1 MKKIVFI
8 IIGLIIIIFLSF
20 YIFNYKVSKSGNN
33 ISINKSA
40 DDIDNI
46 KEYILNI
53 NSYKAKISVTIN
65 SNKNTNEYVLLQE
78 YRAPNINKQEIIEP
92 SNLKG
97 VTIEYDGRNLKLT
110 NTNLTLSKVFE
121 NYNNIG
127 QNVLFLNDFIE
138 EYKNNEKSEYI
149 EHENEIILKTQNEE
163 NKYLSYK
170 SLYIDKKTA
179 KPVKMEIKDI
189 TQNITVYILYNEIE
203 INNI

>member
-1 MKKIVFI
+1 MKKIVFSVI
-8 IIGLIIIIFLSF
+8 ILILIILISF
-20 YIFNYKVSKSGNN
+20 YIFNYKVSKTGNN

-40 DDIDNI
+40 DNI

-65 SNKNTNEYVLLQE
+65 SNKNTNEYVLQQE
-78 YRAPNINKQEIIEP
+78 YKAPNISKQEIIEP

-97 VTIEYDGRNLKLT
+97 VTIEYDGKDLKLT

-121 NYNNIG
+121 GYNNIG

-149 EHENEIILKTQNEE
+149 ELENEIIMKTQNEK
-163 NKYLSYK
+163 NKYLSSK

-179 KPVKMEIKDI
+179 KPVKMEVKDI

>member
-1 MKKIVFI
+1 MKKIVFSVI
-8 IIGLIIIIFLSF
+8 ILILIILISF
-20 YIFNYKVSKSGNN
+20 YIFNYKVSKTGNN

-40 DDIDNI
+40 DNI

-65 SNKNTNEYVLLQE
+65 SNKNTNEYVLQQE
-78 YRAPNINKQEIIEP
+78 YKAPNISKQEIVEP

-97 VTIEYDGRNLKLT
+97 VTIEYDGKDLKLT

-121 NYNNIG
+121 GYNNIG

-149 EHENEIILKTQNEE
+149 ELENEIIMKTQNEK
-163 NKYLSYK
+163 NKYLSSK

-179 KPVKMEIKDI
+179 KPVKMEVKDI

>member
-97 VTIEYDGRNLKLT
+97 VTIEYYGRNLKLT

-149 EHENEIILKTQNEE
+149 EQENEIILKTQNEK

>member
-1 MKKIVFI
+1 MKKIVFSVI
-8 IIGLIIIIFLSF
+8 ILILIILISF
-20 YIFNYKVSKSGNN
+20 YIFNYQVSKTGNN

-40 DDIDNI
+40 DNI

-65 SNKNTNEYVLLQE
+65 SNKNTNEYVLQQE
-78 YRAPNINKQEIIEP
+78 YKAPNISKQEIIEP

-97 VTIEYDGRNLKLT
+97 VTIEYDGKDLKLT

-121 NYNNIG
+121 GYNNIG

-149 EHENEIILKTQNEE
+149 ELENEIIMKTQNEK
-163 NKYLSYK
+163 NKYLSSK

-179 KPVKMEIKDI
+179 KPVKMEVKDI

>member
-1 MKKIVFI
+1 MKKIVFYVI
-8 IIGLIIIIFLSF
+8 ILILIILISF
-20 YIFNYKVSKSGNN
+20 YIFNYKVSKTGNN

-40 DDIDNI
+40 DNI

-65 SNKNTNEYVLLQE
+65 SNKNTNEYVLQQE
-78 YRAPNINKQEIIEP
+78 YKAPNISKQEIVEP

-97 VTIEYDGRNLKLT
+97 VTIEYDGKDLKLT

-121 NYNNIG
+121 GYNNIG

-149 EHENEIILKTQNEE
+149 ELENEIIMKTQNEK
-163 NKYLSYK
+163 NKYLSSK

-179 KPVKMEIKDI
+179 KPVKMEVKDI